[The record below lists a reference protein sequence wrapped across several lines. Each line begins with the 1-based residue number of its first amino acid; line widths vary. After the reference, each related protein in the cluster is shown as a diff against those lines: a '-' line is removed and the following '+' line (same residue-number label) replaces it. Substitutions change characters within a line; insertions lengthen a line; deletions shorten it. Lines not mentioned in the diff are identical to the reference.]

1 MIGGE
6 RGKGLTLYQHVKVWI
21 QKMAESSNAKE
32 EDREFGCK
40 KAERGSMNL
49 PARFS
54 PLYPLLRLLGRHR
67 ARCLVSSCP
76 TQPTS
81 PMTRGPGSTRPS
93 AWVKLLVTQR
103 NKVKCSCGGCAQCE
117 AVTLFLEPWL

>member
-40 KAERGSMNL
+40 KAE
-49 PARFS
+49 
-54 PLYPLLRLLGRHR
+54 
-67 ARCLVSSCP
+67 
-76 TQPTS
+76 
-81 PMTRGPGSTRPS
+81 
-93 AWVKLLVTQR
+93 
-103 NKVKCSCGGCAQCE
+103 
-117 AVTLFLEPWL
+117 